1 MNKNFNVTLTFKGVK
16 LSVDAN
22 VATDL
27 HYATP
32 YATEVLAVETQSG
45 DDITELL
52 SSFDGVEYAM
62 FKRELCTA
70 IKESLED
77 KIIYPCSND

>member
-16 LSVDAN
+16 LSIEAN

-27 HYATP
+27 HYITP
-32 YATEVLAVETQSG
+32 YATEVLSVETQSG

-70 IKESLED
+70 INESLED
-77 KIIYPCSND
+77 KIIYPCFNN